1 MVPWPI
7 ALLSLFYGVIATLS
21 AATVWKALS
30 GAGDRPFL
38 WPAMWLALSTG
49 VMCGLPLLKPWARGL
64 AVAASTLLVA
74 ITLAVA
80 GVVVLAGR
88 PLMALVATVG
98 AAVHVIAI
106 RYLTRPQV
114 KAWFRQGVQVRN
126 Q

>member
-7 ALLSLFYGVIATLS
+7 ALLSLFYGVIATVS
-21 AATVWKALS
+21 AATLWKTFS
-30 GAGDRPFL
+30 GASDRPLL
-38 WPAMWLALSTG
+38 WPAMWLALSSG

-64 AVAASTLLVA
+64 AVAASALLVA

-106 RYLTRPQV
+106 RYLTRPAV
-114 KAWFRQGVQVRN
+114 KAWFLHRVEVRN

>member
-1 MVPWPI
+1 MPWPI

-21 AATVWKALS
+21 AATLWKTLS
-30 GAGDRPFL
+30 GASDRPLL

-64 AVAASTLLVA
+64 AVAASALLVA

-88 PLMALVATVG
+88 PLMALVATAQSRGVCG
-98 AAVHVIAI
+98 LKGILWRASTTI
-106 RYLTRPQV
+106 RTPILAR
-114 KAWFRQGVQVRN
+114 
-126 Q
+126 